1 MASCQS
7 ETKKYRQCL
16 KDAHSSGCSG
26 SKKCKSIAIELESC
40 REKWRTENS
49 VKHEFDGRRILPN
62 KKCKLLNAEVQKCMK
77 WKKSDESQCQ
87 EPIKALRVCMEREEG
102 IIAAPTEGDKIWSD
116 YKHNRK

>member
-16 KDAHSSGCSG
+16 KDSHSSGCKG
-26 SKKCKSIAIELESC
+26 TICRRLAEDLEVC
-40 REKWRTENS
+40 REKWRAENS

-77 WKKSDESQCQ
+77 WKKSDESKCQ
-87 EPIKALRVCMEREEG
+87 KPIQALKVCMETEEG
-102 IIAAPTEGDKIWSD
+102 ILAAPTEGDKIWSD
-116 YKHNRK
+116 YKRNK